1 MSFWASQMCF
11 ISSFTSERVDLP
23 GDEREESVAMA
34 EGYNYIKTLPSKQ
47 WAITLPCTLRGPAP
61 TARHPEQDF
70 TCFPEQGLLLPDL
83 FSPTGPLLMPA
94 AAQAAS
100 HVLPAHRLGS
110 CGGGMTSHRRHRL
123 QLGILSGQFS
133 LLLDGY
139 SERSHLFREQDQDLY
154 LLSSL
159 SKGRSGCQV
168 TSRTR
173 ATWPASV

>member
-1 MSFWASQMCF
+1 MWTCLEMKGRKVWQWLKG
-11 ISSFTSERVDLP
+11 IITSKLFLP
-23 GDEREESVAMA
+23 NNGRSR
-34 EGYNYIKTLPSKQ
+34 S
-47 WAITLPCTLRGPAP
+47 PAP
-61 TARHPEQDF
+61 YAAQRRLLGIQGILQDF
-70 TCFPEQGLLLPDL
+70 TCFPEKGLLLPDL

-123 QLGILSGQFS
+123 QVGILSGQFS

>member
-1 MSFWASQMCF
+1 MSFWDGQMCF

-47 WAITLPCTLRGPAP
+47 WVIMLPRTLRGPAAA
-61 TARHPEQDF
+61 ARHPAGFHRISQDF

-94 AAQAAS
+94 AAS
-100 HVLPAHRLGS
+100 HVLPAQHPGS
-110 CGGGMTSHRRHRL
+110 CGGGRTSHRRHRL
-123 QLGILSGQFS
+123 QVGMLSDQFS

-139 SERSHLFREQDQDLY
+139 FERSHLSREQHQDLY
-154 LLSSL
+154 L
-159 SKGRSGCQV
+159 
-168 TSRTR
+168 
-173 ATWPASV
+173 

>member
-1 MSFWASQMCF
+1 MCF

-47 WAITLPCTLRGPAP
+47 WAITLPAP
-61 TARHPEQDF
+61 YMAQRRLLGIQGILQDF

-123 QLGILSGQFS
+123 RVGILSGQFS